1 MNNLSQYSD
10 LDLLRELIRRNGH
23 TEAATETKRYV
34 PFRETLIAVGKDHTA
49 EIIMCSETIDLLLKE
64 QL

>member
-1 MNNLSQYSD
+1 MNNLHQYSN

-23 TEAATETKRYV
+23 TPAPISTVRSI

-49 EIIMCSETIDLLLKE
+49 DITMCSETMDILLND
-64 QL
+64 QQ